1 MFERKLTVRVFS
13 NDECTKVQNVLDET
27 LNKGKRIYV
36 DHNPKYGMFTI
47 SAYCGIIEY
56 LRVMKQMKRTF
67 NNIIEC

>member
-1 MFERKLTVRVFS
+1 MFEKKVTIRVW
-13 NDECTKVQNVLDET
+13 NTDDCKTAQNVLDET
-27 LNKGKRIYV
+27 LNKGRLIYV
-36 DHNPKYGMFTI
+36 DHNPKYGMFTV